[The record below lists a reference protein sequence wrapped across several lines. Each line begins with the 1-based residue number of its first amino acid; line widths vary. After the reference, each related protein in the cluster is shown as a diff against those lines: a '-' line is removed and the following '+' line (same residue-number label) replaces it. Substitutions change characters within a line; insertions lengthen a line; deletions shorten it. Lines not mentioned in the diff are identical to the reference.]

1 MRHVNI
7 FCMLAT
13 GLLCCNCGVSKMQ
26 VDMVQEF
33 ALKSD
38 TITHSPAQIFENMQQ
53 VNRGRGLFYASS
65 LSTPL
70 LHVNELES
78 MAKTDAQNAT
88 ARNKA
93 QSYVLA
99 LNSYCRAL
107 RNLSSE
113 TRWKQIGTELR
124 GLGNK
129 TDSVILYL
137 NKSEW
142 LEKSIPVG
150 YAKLSGRYSGW
161 IAQRYM
167 KVRQKKALTQ
177 FITESDTLVS
187 ACTTALINV
196 LKSPELNALLENEK
210 SALKDNYSAYLQYL
224 DRVGAANLIQND
236 QLFMELYSK
245 SVNAEKI
252 RTNCVSALRYFAK
265 AHNKLAVRLQAGESA
280 GKNRKKDVLEQL
292 KDLASD
298 IETLTLYT
306 KQLIQL
312 IDR

>member
-1 MRHVNI
+1 MKRVSI
-7 FCMLAT
+7 ICLLAT
-13 GLLCCNCGVSKMQ
+13 GMFCCSCGVSKLQ
-26 VDMVQEF
+26 VEMVQNF

-38 TITHSPAQIFENMQQ
+38 TITHSPAQIFENLQQ
-53 VNRGRGLFYASS
+53 VNRGRGIFYASS
-65 LSTPL
+65 LSTPS
-70 LHVNELES
+70 LHVKELES
-78 MAKTDAQNAT
+78 MAKTDAQNIT
-88 ARNKA
+88 AQNKA

-142 LEKSIPVG
+142 LDKSIPEG

-167 KVRQKKALTQ
+167 KARQKKALTQ
-177 FITESDTLVS
+177 FVTESDTLVS
-187 ACTTALINV
+187 ACTDALINV

-210 SALKDNYSAYLQYL
+210 NALKDNYTAYLQYL
-224 DRVGAANLIQND
+224 DRVGAANLLSND
-236 QLFMELYSK
+236 QLFLELYTK

-252 RTNCVSALRYFAK
+252 RTNAVSALRNFAK
-265 AHNKLAVRLQAGESA
+265 AHHKLALRLQADESV
-280 GKNRKKDVLEQL
+280 GKNRKKDSLEQL
-292 KDLASD
+292 KDLAED

-312 IDR
+312 ID